1 MIQRQNTTR
10 FTQGSVAGGASAPV
24 TDQSA
29 NVRKAL
35 SSEFAGDEAGLGRIW
50 EQVLV
55 ELRASTPAKS
65 FETWIANLELIAEV
79 GEDVLIAAASELDC
93 TMVENRYGREIH
105 GAWSRLDP
113 RGRKIRLRA
122 RDSISEEILS
132 LARPLPA
139 ARSAAGEVAAPA
151 ARAED
156 VRDVMK
162 TLDSYLVGDS
172 NKAAYNLIKQIVE
185 CGDAPAPFVTIV
197 GPHGVG
203 KSHLLHALNR
213 CLDSRR
219 PMGETVFFSAE
230 EFTSTFVEGIKRN
243 DTSELRATMRKAK
256 VLILDDLQLLIA
268 KPKTLIEFFAH
279 ARAIAANGGLVV
291 MSCDKSPALLEVDH
305 RMRDE
310 LLGGIV
316 TMIDLPDQ
324 DLRREIVRAKAAAIA
339 ERDPEFIFPEDWVE
353 TVAERLPTSGRAL
366 YGVVRNVYV
375 ATRFGGRS
383 LSREL
388 VDEAVQGQLGGV
400 PQRAPKIDT
409 VKDVTARHYGISKAD
424 LESPCRKRIYAQPR
438 QYAMYLCRK
447 LTRNSY
453 PMIGREFG
461 GRDHTTVLFAYRKI
475 AKLMK
480 SDPALAEELRQL
492 ESRVRSDPRNFR

>member
-10 FTQGSVAGGASAPV
+10 FTQGSAAGGVAAADSGPNGRV
-24 TDQSA
+24 GLE
-29 NVRKAL
+29 N
-35 SSEFAGDEAGLGRIW
+35 EFAPDEAGLGYVW
-50 EQVLV
+50 EQVLGQ
-55 ELRASTPAKS
+55 LRASTPTKS
-65 FETWIANLELIAEV
+65 FETWIANLEMVAEV
-79 GEDVLIAAASELDC
+79 GEEVLIAAASELDC
-93 TMVENRYGREIH
+93 TMVENRYGREIRE
-105 GAWSRLDP
+105 AWARFDPLNRNLRL
-113 RGRKIRLRA
+113 KA
-122 RDSISEEILS
+122 RDLISEDILALS
-132 LARPLPA
+132 RPAPTGK
-139 ARSAAGEVAAPA
+139 AGQPGGQPRTAD
-151 ARAED
+151 D
-156 VRDVMK
+156 VRDVLK

-172 NKAAYNLIKQIVE
+172 NKAAFNLVKQIVD

-203 KSHLLHALNR
+203 KSHLLYALNR
-213 CLDSRR
+213 GLDSRR

-230 EFTSTFVEGIKRN
+230 DFTSTFVDGIKRN

-256 VLILDDLQLLIA
+256 VLILDDLQLLMA

-291 MSCDKSPALLEVDH
+291 MSCDKSPALLEIDH

-316 TMIDLPDQ
+316 TMIDLPDEN
-324 DLRREIVRAKAAAIA
+324 LRREIVRAKAAVIA
-339 ERDPEFIFPEDWVE
+339 ERDPEFVFPEDWVE
-353 TVAERLPTSGRAL
+353 MVAERLPTSGRAL

-375 ATRFGGRS
+375 SSRLGGRS
-383 LSREL
+383 LSKEL
-388 VDEAVQGQLGGV
+388 VEEAVQGQLGGV

-409 VKDVTARHYGISKAD
+409 VKDVTSRHYGITKAD
-424 LESPCRKRIYAQPR
+424 LESPCRKRAYAQPR

-461 GRDHTTVLFAYRKI
+461 GRDHTTVLFAFRKI
-475 AKLMK
+475 SKLVK
-480 SDPALAEELRQL
+480 TDPALAEELRQL
-492 ESRVRSDPRNFR
+492 EGRVRSDPRNFR